1 MFYQGNNLKN
11 SKALSFFIFSMF
23 LSPKLKAFFVSCSV
37 ARLFTAP
44 FILASKL
51 NILTVLNSGVK
62 FKVVVSGI
70 LFLISVAY
78 EFRAALVAMFSIYFY
93 LAIFIYLSLF
103 ILRVFYIIFGILS
116 SSSVTSVLI

>member
-1 MFYQGNNLKN
+1 
-11 SKALSFFIFSMF
+11 MF

-51 NILTVLNSGVK
+51 NFLTVLNSGVK
-62 FKVVVSGI
+62 FKVVASGI

-78 EFRAALVAMFSIYFY
+78 VFRAALVAMFIYLFLSSY
-93 LAIFIYLSLF
+93 FHLPIFIYFESFLYYLCCF
-103 ILRVFYIIFGILS
+103 IFKFSNLCINIGS
-116 SSSVTSVLI
+116 SN